1 MIPVSEQIKI
11 IIYYLLFGM
20 FIGVTFD
27 TLKLLTKNR
36 KLYLKYILE
45 TIYWISLIYIA
56 SLYIIKNTSHYITL
70 YVVIIFILGIYLYYL
85 LLSKSNKNNIYE
97 VLPYISKFLKTMYRY
112 LLPIELFI
120 YIKNIINKLTKNK
133 RRPKSND

>member
-27 TLKLLTKNR
+27 TIKLLTKNR

-97 VLPYISKFLKTMYRY
+97 VLPYISKFLKIMYRY

-120 YIKNIINKLTKNK
+120 YIKNKINKLTKNK

>member
-27 TLKLLTKNR
+27 TLKLLTKKR

-45 TIYWISLIYIA
+45 TIYWLSLIYIA

-97 VLPYISKFLKTMYRY
+97 VLPYISKFLKIMYRY

-120 YIKNIINKLTKNK
+120 YIKNKINKLTKNK

>member
-56 SLYIIKNTSHYITL
+56 SLFIIKNTSHYITL

-97 VLPYISKFLKTMYRY
+97 VLPYISKFLKIMYIY

-120 YIKNIINKLTKNK
+120 YIKNKINKLTKNK